1 MGGFHQ
7 PAIPDVMS
15 YLVLAR
21 KCRPQIFEEVLGQ
34 GHVTQTLQ
42 NAIKAGR
49 VAHAY
54 LFSGPR
60 GVGKTTVARILAKAL
75 NCQDGPTPVP
85 CNRCTSC
92 REITQGISLD
102 VQEID
107 GASNRGIDDIREL
120 RESIKYLPAQGR
132 YKIYIVDEVHML
144 TDPAFNA
151 LLKTLEEPP
160 KHALFIFATTE
171 LNKVPLTI
179 YSRCQSFNFRRVSL
193 DAIVDY
199 LKSLALGE
207 KVAIEE
213 GALRLIARQ
222 SEGSVRD
229 ALSLLDQIFSFSM
242 EKITET
248 QVQEIL
254 GFVDRRI
261 IYEVGWAVL
270 ENQVKKLLELIAEVY
285 EFGYDLK
292 QFLKDL
298 IEHFRNLL
306 LIKMGH
312 DQGPLVDIPVE
323 EIPEIK
329 EKIRDVALDFLQDGL
344 HFLIQSETDLRRAP
358 QPRLALE
365 MILLRTA
372 RLQEIIPIDAILEK
386 LEQLQGQGFPSQ
398 DISMGFNAAPAT
410 PTPRKVQSMKEPQ
423 PAYSKDQRPEK
434 SEEQAV
440 EKEAAPVPVS
450 ESPIDPSAFKEAE
463 PFSKEG
469 LLEFIRQHHLPLATY
484 LAHGEVRFV
493 DENTLEWDFKDNA
506 FQLELL
512 ESNSNKKKLEN
523 ICQDFFKRKIKLLFL
538 SPGKVNPKGRRAEG
552 AVSKRPQRLS
562 IKEAL
567 DQPQIKDLIDI
578 FEAEVVD
585 IKTPPENKT

>member
-7 PAIPDVMS
+7 PAISDRMS

-21 KCRPQIFEEVLGQ
+21 KCRPQVFEEVLGQ

-54 LFSGPR
+54 LFSGLR

-85 CNRCTSC
+85 CNQCTSC

-120 RESIKYLPAQGR
+120 RESIKYLPAHGR
-132 YKIYIVDEVHML
+132 YKIYIIDEVHML
-144 TDPAFNA
+144 TGEAFNA

-254 GFVDRRI
+254 GFVNRRI

-312 DQGPLVDIPVE
+312 DQGPLVDIPLE

-344 HFLIQSETDLRRAP
+344 HFLVLSETDLRRAP

-372 RLQEIIPIDAILEK
+372 RLREIIPIDALLEK
-386 LEQLQGQGFPSQ
+386 LEQFQGQGFPDPKNSPA
-398 DISMGFNAAPAT
+398 FTETAAPT
-410 PTPRKVQSMKEPQ
+410 KKVQPLKETQ
-423 PAYSKDQRPEK
+423 SAYSKKQQTEK
-434 SEEQAV
+434 AEDKGMG
-440 EKEAAPVPVS
+440 KEAAPGPVS
-450 ESPIDPSAFKEAE
+450 ESPIDPSALKGTE

-493 DENTLEWDFKDNA
+493 DENTLEWDFKNNA

-538 SPGKVNPKGRRAEG
+538 GPGKVIPKGRRAEG
-552 AVSKRPQRLS
+552 AVPKRPQRLS

-578 FEAEVVD
+578 FQAEVVD

>member
-1 MGGFHQ
+1 
-7 PAIPDVMS
+7 MS

-21 KCRPQIFEEVLGQ
+21 KCRPQVFEEVLGQ

-75 NCQDGPTPVP
+75 NCQDGPIPVP
-85 CNRCTSC
+85 CNQCPSC

-132 YKIYIVDEVHML
+132 YKIYIIDEVHML
-144 TDPAFNA
+144 TGEAFNA

-160 KHALFIFATTE
+160 KHALFMFATTE

-193 DAIVDY
+193 DIIVNY
-199 LKSLALGE
+199 LNSITKAE
-207 KVAIEE
+207 KGAIEE

-229 ALSLLDQIFSFSM
+229 SLSLLDQILSFSM
-242 EKITET
+242 EKITEA

-261 IYEVGWAVL
+261 IHEVGWAIL
-270 ENQVKKLLELIAEVY
+270 ENQVKKLLELIGEVY

-306 LIKMGH
+306 LIKMGN
-312 DQGPLVDIPVE
+312 DRGPLLDMPLE
-323 EIPEIK
+323 EIPAIQ
-329 EKIRDVALDFLQDGL
+329 EKIREISLDFLQDGL
-344 HFLIQSETDLRRAP
+344 HYLIHSETELRRAP
-358 QPRLALE
+358 QPRLVLE
-365 MILLRTA
+365 MILLRAA
-372 RLQEIIPIDAILEK
+372 RFRELIPIDAILER
-386 LEQLQGQGFPSQ
+386 LDQFQGRNSPSQ
-398 DISMGFNAAPAT
+398 GAPPVITGT
-410 PTPRKVQSMKEPQ
+410 PVTTGKIPPLKEAG
-423 PAYSKDQRPEK
+423 PAYSNLSLPEK
-434 SEEQAV
+434 TE
-440 EKEAAPVPVS
+440 EKEPGKGAAPVPVS
-450 ESPIDPSAFKEAE
+450 EPPIEPPTEKGDE
-463 PFSKEG
+463 PFSKES
-469 LLEFIRQHHLPLATY
+469 LLEFIRQQHLPLASY
-484 LAHGEVRFV
+484 LAHGELRFV
-493 DENTLEWDFKDNA
+493 DKNTLEWDFKDNA
-506 FQLELL
+506 FHLELL
-512 ESNSNKKKLEN
+512 ESNSNKKKLEA
-523 ICQDFFKRKIKLLFL
+523 ICQEFFKRKIKVQFL
-538 SPGKVNPKGRRAEG
+538 GPKKENQKGRRTESAIEG
-552 AVSKRPQRLS
+552 RPKRPS

-567 DQPQIKDLIDI
+567 AQPQIKDLIDL
-578 FEAEVVD
+578 FQAEIVD
-585 IKTPPENKT
+585 IKAPPENGSAV

>member
-1 MGGFHQ
+1 
-7 PAIPDVMS
+7 MS

-21 KCRPQIFEEVLGQ
+21 KCRPQVFEEVLGQ

-85 CNRCTSC
+85 CNQCPSC

-132 YKIYIVDEVHML
+132 YKIYIIDEVHML
-144 TDPAFNA
+144 TGEAFNA

-160 KHALFIFATTE
+160 KHALFMFATTE

-193 DAIVDY
+193 DTIVNY
-199 LKSLALGE
+199 LKSLAQAE
-207 KVAIEE
+207 KVTIEG

-229 ALSLLDQIFSFSM
+229 SLSLLDQILSFSM
-242 EKITET
+242 EKITEV

-261 IYEVGWAVL
+261 IYEVGWAIL
-270 ENQVKKLLELIAEVY
+270 ENQVKRLLELIGEVY

-306 LIKMGH
+306 LIKMGN
-312 DQGPLVDIPVE
+312 DQGPLLDMPLE
-323 EIPEIK
+323 EIPAIK
-329 EKIRDVALDFLQDGL
+329 EKIREISLDFLQDGL
-344 HFLIQSETDLRRAP
+344 HYLIHSEMELRRAP
-358 QPRLALE
+358 QPRLVLE
-365 MILLRTA
+365 MILLRAA
-372 RLQEIIPIDAILEK
+372 RFRELIPIDAILER
-386 LEQLQGQGFPSQ
+386 LDQFQGQSLPSQ
-398 DISMGFNAAPAT
+398 GPPAVIN
-410 PTPRKVQSMKEPQ
+410 R
-423 PAYSKDQRPEK
+423 
-434 SEEQAV
+434 
-440 EKEAAPVPVS
+440 
-450 ESPIDPSAFKEAE
+450 DP
-463 PFSKEG
+463 G
-469 LLEFIRQHHLPLATY
+469 
-484 LAHGEVRFV
+484 GER
-493 DENTLEWDFKDNA
+493 ENTALERGRSGI
-506 FQLELL
+506 FQ
-512 ESNSNKKKLEN
+512 SRS
-523 ICQDFFKRKIKLLFL
+523 
-538 SPGKVNPKGRRAEG
+538 A
-552 AVSKRPQRLS
+552 
-562 IKEAL
+562 
-567 DQPQIKDLIDI
+567 
-578 FEAEVVD
+578 
-585 IKTPPENKT
+585 

>member
-1 MGGFHQ
+1 
-7 PAIPDVMS
+7 MS

-21 KCRPQIFEEVLGQ
+21 KCRPQVFEDVLGQ
-34 GHVTQTLQ
+34 NHVTQTLQ
-42 NAIKAGR
+42 NAIKSGR

-60 GVGKTTVARILAKAL
+60 GVGKTSVARILAKAL
-75 NCQDGPTPVP
+75 NCQNGPAPIP
-85 CNRCTSC
+85 CNQCPSC

-120 RESIKYLPAQGR
+120 RENIKYLPSQGG

-144 TDPAFNA
+144 TGEAFNA

-193 DAIVDY
+193 DSIVGY
-199 LKSLALGE
+199 LKSLAQAE
-207 KVAIEE
+207 QVAVEE

-222 SEGSVRD
+222 SEGSIRD
-229 ALSLLDQIFSFSM
+229 SLSLLDQILSFSM

-261 IYEVGWAVL
+261 IFDVGWAVVG
-270 ENQVKKLLELIAEVY
+270 NQVKKLLELVGEVY

-298 IEHFRNLL
+298 IDHFRNML
-306 LIKMGH
+306 LIKMGY
-312 DQGPLVDIPVE
+312 DQGPLLDLPRE
-323 EIPEIK
+323 EISEIK
-329 EKIRDVALDFLQDGL
+329 EKVSEVSLDYLQDGL
-344 HFLIQSETDLRRAP
+344 HFLIQSEGDLRRAP

-372 RLQEIIPIDAILEK
+372 RLREIIPIDNLLAK
-386 LEQLQGQGFPSQ
+386 LDLIQEQGLPPQESPPAFKG
-398 DISMGFNAAPAT
+398 PAT
-410 PTPRKVQSMKEPQ
+410 
-423 PAYSKDQRPEK
+423 
-434 SEEQAV
+434 
-440 EKEAAPVPVS
+440 
-450 ESPIDPSAFKEAE
+450 
-463 PFSKEG
+463 
-469 LLEFIRQHHLPLATY
+469 
-484 LAHGEVRFV
+484 
-493 DENTLEWDFKDNA
+493 
-506 FQLELL
+506 
-512 ESNSNKKKLEN
+512 KKLETLKEASPVYSEHPLPEESRGED
-523 ICQDFFKRKIKLLFL
+523 QKKGVEPPPLPRPRWRLLFPGGL
-538 SPGKVNPKGRRAEG
+538 NHLPGKNCWNLFAGKIFPWRLIWP
-552 AVSKRPQRLS
+552 RP
-562 IKEAL
+562 I
-567 DQPQIKDLIDI
+567 
-578 FEAEVVD
+578 
-585 IKTPPENKT
+585 

>member
-1 MGGFHQ
+1 
-7 PAIPDVMS
+7 MS

-21 KCRPQIFEEVLGQ
+21 KCRPQVFEEVLGQ

-75 NCQDGPTPVP
+75 NCQEGPTPVP
-85 CNRCTSC
+85 CNQCPSC

-132 YKIYIVDEVHML
+132 YKIYIIDEVHML
-144 TDPAFNA
+144 TGEAFNA

-160 KHALFIFATTE
+160 KHALFMFATTE

-193 DAIVDY
+193 DTIVNY
-199 LKSLALGE
+199 LKSLAQAE
-207 KVAIEE
+207 KVTVEV

-229 ALSLLDQIFSFSM
+229 SLSLLDQILSFSM
-242 EKITET
+242 EKITEV

-261 IYEVGWAVL
+261 IYEVGWAIL
-270 ENQVKKLLELIAEVY
+270 ENQVKRLLELIGEVY

-298 IEHFRNLL
+298 IGHFRNLL
-306 LIKMGH
+306 LIKMGN
-312 DQGPLVDIPVE
+312 DQGPLLDMPLE
-323 EIPEIK
+323 EIPAIK
-329 EKIRDVALDFLQDGL
+329 EKIREISLDFLQDGL
-344 HFLIQSETDLRRAP
+344 HYLIHSEIELRRAP
-358 QPRLALE
+358 QPRLVLE

-372 RLQEIIPIDAILEK
+372 RFRELIPVDAILER
-386 LEQLQGQGFPSQ
+386 LDQLQGQGLPSQ
-398 DISMGFNAAPAT
+398 GPPAVTIESPVATRKIPPLKEAGPVYFNQGLSENPEE
-410 PTPRKVQSMKEPQ
+410 KEP
-423 PAYSKDQRPEK
+423 EK
-434 SEEQAV
+434 RTAPDPDSE
-440 EKEAAPVPVS
+440 PP
-450 ESPIDPSAFKEAE
+450 AE
-463 PFSKEG
+463 PPGPTGDESFSKEN
-469 LLEFIRQHHLPLATY
+469 LLEFIRQQHLPLASY
-484 LAHGEVRFV
+484 LAHGELRFV
-493 DENTLEWDFKDNA
+493 DNNTLEWDFKDNA
-506 FQLELL
+506 FHLELL
-512 ESNSNKKKLEN
+512 ESNSNKKKLET
-523 ICQDFFKRKIKLLFL
+523 ICQEFFKRKIKVQFL
-538 SPGKVNPKGRRAEG
+538 GPKKENPKGRKSEAAAEG
-552 AVSKRPQRLS
+552 RPKRPS

-567 DQPQIKDLIDI
+567 AQPQIKDLIDL
-578 FEAEVVD
+578 FQAEIVD
-585 IKTPPENKT
+585 IKVPPENGSGV